1 MKPRVCLFTD
11 SLAPSGVGEHMLTL
25 AEELLDDYT
34 LSFICPPSPTGD
46 VLLGRARG
54 MGLDV
59 LGLEVR
65 GAPEESGQLG
75 RWLQEQQIDIF
86 HCHAGVTW
94 EGQEGV
100 RAASAAD
107 VPTVVRTEH
116 LAELAA
122 VFATEDLPDLIYSP
136 YHLPDRRPHVDEVAE
151 MVAADRARYLAHLKL
166 VDRVVCVSSGVRD
179 SYLDVG
185 VEPDLIRVVPNG
197 IRAAQATSS
206 ATETRERLG
215 VAPATKVVLS
225 VGRMIDVK
233 GHLFILGAVDRV
245 IRSQDDVLF
254 LWIGGGPLEEELRAR
269 VSAAG
274 LGEHVCFAGHRDD
287 VPDVIAAADV
297 FLLASMVEG
306 LPLVVLEAM
315 AAGLPV
321 VGTCAPG
328 TSEVVK
334 SGVTGRL
341 VEPGGLDGSGNTEA
355 LAEAILEPLRD
366 PQLASSWGAA
376 GRALFEEEFTAQR
389 MAANTAHVYE
399 ELLR

>member
-1 MKPRVCLFTD
+1 VKPRICLFTD

-34 LSFICPPSPTGD
+34 FSVVSPPGPSGD
-46 VLLGRARG
+46 VLLERARG
-54 MGLDV
+54 LGLDV

-65 GAPEESGQLG
+65 GAAEASEQLG
-75 RWLQEQQIDIF
+75 QWLREQQIEIF

-100 RAASAAD
+100 RAASAANT
-107 VPTVVRTEH
+107 PTVMRTEH

-136 YHLPDRRPHVDEVAE
+136 YHLPDRRPSVDEVAE

-166 VDRVVCVSSGVRD
+166 VDRVVCVSTGVRD

-185 VEPDLIRVVPNG
+185 VDPELLRVVRNG
-197 IRAAQATSS
+197 IRPAAATSS
-206 ATETRERLG
+206 TAETRKRLG
-215 VAPATKVVLS
+215 IAPTTKVILS

-233 GHLFILGAVDRV
+233 GHLFTLGAVDQV
-245 IRSQDDVLF
+245 IRSQEDALF
-254 LWIGGGPLEEELRAR
+254 LWLGGGPLEEELKAR

-274 LGEHVCFAGHRDD
+274 LDDHVCFAGHRDD
-287 VPDVIAAADV
+287 VHDVIATADV

-315 AAGLPV
+315 AAGRPV
-321 VGTCAPG
+321 VGTRVAG
-328 TSEVVK
+328 TCEVVED
-334 SGVTGRL
+334 GVTGRL
-341 VEPGGLDGSGNTEA
+341 VESAGLDGSGDTEA
-355 LAEAILEPLRD
+355 LADAILEPLQD
-366 PQLASSWGAA
+366 PQLAENWGAA
-376 GRALFEEEFTAQR
+376 GRALFEQEFTARR
-389 MAANTAHVYE
+389 MAADTARVYR